1 MISKPSLTIKSNT
14 LLTGNSFKDTIL
26 SIVITTLL
34 EIQHKSPLIPCK
46 SPMCTL
52 YQTVQ
57 VFVSTV
63 YAFVCH
69 QIPFSIYLPN
79 ITHTMAYFLGYF
91 FLININDFLTCF
103 TLSKD
108 SDTQLYTTPLNFYS
122 AVSLLQSTNHIPIRY
137 LFCVYSI
144 CSEEARSFLKT
155 SSMPYSEGEVIVE
168 DTLEQKSEDL
178 SLKLM
183 CQQHNLF
190 L

>member
-91 FLININDFLTCF
+91 FLINISDFLICF

-122 AVSLLQSTNHIPIRY
+122 TVSLLQSTNHIPMRY
-137 LFCVYSI
+137 LFILSVLRKQ
-144 CSEEARSFLKT
+144 EAS
-155 SSMPYSEGEVIVE
+155 
-168 DTLEQKSEDL
+168 
-178 SLKLM
+178 
-183 CQQHNLF
+183 
-190 L
+190 